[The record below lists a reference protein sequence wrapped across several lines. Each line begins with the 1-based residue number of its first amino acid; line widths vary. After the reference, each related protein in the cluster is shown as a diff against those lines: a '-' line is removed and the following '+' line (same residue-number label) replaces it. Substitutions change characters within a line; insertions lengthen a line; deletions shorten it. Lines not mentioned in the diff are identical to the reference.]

1 MVVFPNMEKP
11 SQQNKDIRRRRRIL
25 RLAAVVA
32 ILCIIVLAVRRAMSD
47 FPTSWERRISRSLSG
62 EDMAVEVD
70 GVSLRLLPM
79 RLKVGSLVV
88 YPRNAERRA
97 ALSVSGVDLRLR
109 PRSLAPG
116 ANWLREVS
124 VESLKFDADAL
135 TSLSGNSNGGGKT
148 FDFGPVSIRI
158 QSVAGLGLAVRDFQ
172 GNLFSRQGAF
182 DIEDLSVSFHGRGEH
197 EQTLRGR
204 LYVDPAK
211 PAVEAYGAGDLDF
224 SKLVPTL
231 RELECDGIAG
241 ELGKFEFP
249 VLPPRLETL
258 FYWAPASQ
266 SRSLSVS
273 LQSGPLRYCGVR
285 LSGLSGVVRVGGKE
299 SWCEVDIDPLE
310 VRRTEGVASGSLS
323 LDIETDTLAF
333 DCVSRIDPSCLA
345 VMLGLADKAT
355 LESITFDAS
364 SEFRA
369 SGSLGLGEGP
379 APRTSLRFSGS
390 APGATV
396 RGVRFSRIAVSG
408 GMDGDVLDIPKVS
421 AEIAG
426 GSLEGSFRMGGG
438 TNGVERPV
446 AAGLV
451 LRGVQLA
458 QLAEAFGLK
467 GDKAPAGTLD
477 VDSRYDGP
485 FAEIGGKVPIR
496 GSGALSVDFR
506 DALLFRIPLFAGLTD
521 VLVKYIPGGNFLVD
535 QNEAHIRATLAEGR
549 WNISDFDV
557 LGGAFSID
565 GSGTAAADGTDLNL
579 VARLRILNRKSWL
592 GRCLHFLLSPISG
605 LLGVRATGDISAPHW
620 TSAPFS
626 KSTAK

>member
-1 MVVFPNMEKP
+1 MGKQV
-11 SQQNKDIRRRRRIL
+11 QQGKDIRHPSRRIL
-25 RLAAVVA
+25 RLATVMVV
-32 ILCIIVLAVRRAMSD
+32 LCLVLAAWHVASD
-47 FPTSWERRISRSLSG
+47 FPSSWERRISRALSDEG
-62 EDMAVEVD
+62 MAVEANSISF
-70 GVSLRLLPM
+70 GLAPM
-79 RLKVGSLVV
+79 RLKVGFLVV
-88 YPRNAERRA
+88 YPKNAERRA
-97 ALSVSGVDLRLR
+97 ALTVSDAVFRLR
-109 PRSLAPG
+109 PRSLAPC

-124 VESLKFDADAL
+124 VESIKFDADAL
-135 TSLSGNSNGGGKT
+135 TSLSGNSDGEGKT
-148 FDFGPVSIRI
+148 SEFGPVGIRVR
-158 QSVAGLGLAVRDFQ
+158 SVAGLGLVVRDFQ
-172 GNLFSRQGAF
+172 GNLFSKQGAF

-211 PAVEAYGAGDLDF
+211 PAVEAYGAGDLDL

-231 RELECDGIAG
+231 RELECEGIAG

-249 VLPPRLETL
+249 ILPPRLEVL
-258 FYWAPASQ
+258 FYWTPASQ
-266 SRSLSVS
+266 KRTLSVS

-285 LSGLSGVVRVGGKE
+285 LSGLFGVVRVGGKE

-355 LESITFDAS
+355 LEGITFDAS

-408 GMDGDVLDIPKVS
+408 DMEGDVLDISKVS
-421 AEIAG
+421 ADIAG

-446 AAGLV
+446 TAGLV

-485 FAEIGGKVPIR
+485 FAEIGGKVPLR